1 MFRRE
6 TQSLL
11 KARAKAL
18 EEAEQRVEDLVEEN
32 KAVYEENR
40 ELRYENEVIKDAFK
54 EIQKLTESNTY
65 NNDRAILSKIKEV
78 LCDLGNQL

>member
-40 ELRYENEVIKDAFK
+40 ELRYENEEVKDTLK
-54 EIQKLTESNTY
+54 EIIKLTECNTY
-65 NNDRAILSKIKEV
+65 NNEKAILGKIKE
-78 LCDLGNQL
+78 LAQTAIKY